1 MHVCPASENQHLGPH
16 PSNWY
21 CACLLSIVPA
31 TMSTRGRVPRD
42 EVQVPGVRGDR
53 PDALPAACS
62 GNGTRGSV

>member
-1 MHVCPASENQHLGPH
+1 MHECLTSENQFLGPR
-16 PSNWY
+16 PSDWY

-42 EVQVPGVRGDR
+42 EAQVPGVRGDR